1 MTSRTVV
8 SEITHNDSKYP
19 KLSLINMN
27 IHEMMLQYSFLK
39 LFFPVVC
46 GPGTEMMTVS
56 ACAECQGHSVNPD
69 YNSACV
75 NCNGTAVANDNKTAC
90 GRI

>member
-39 LFFPVVC
+39 LFFSRSLWPWN
-46 GPGTEMMTVS
+46 GNDDGL
-56 ACAECQGHSVNPD
+56 
-69 YNSACV
+69 CV
-75 NCNGTAVANDNKTAC
+75 RRMSWTLSESGLQQRMRQLQRDSCC
-90 GRI
+90 